1 MIAVLFAILGLLALA
16 YIGTWI
22 ASLRERREG
31 TPAGGADALGWPTPG
46 QLLIGFGTDF
56 LDTLGIGN
64 FATTTSLFRFS
75 RMVPDELIP
84 GTLNAGHTLPVIAE
98 AFIYIAIIEVDVA
111 TLFLMIGAAV
121 AGAWSGAGVV
131 ARLPRRRIQI
141 GMGIGLLVAAGLML
155 MTQLELF
162 PAGGDTLDLRGVRL
176 AAGLSGS
183 VVLGALMTLGIG
195 FYAPCMILV
204 ALLGMNPKA
213 AFPIMMGA
221 CAFLM
226 PVASM
231 RFVRRKRYSLRPAL
245 GLTLGGIP
253 AVLLA
258 AYIVKTLDL
267 GTVRWLVIVVVVCTA
282 IAMLRSAAIDRN
294 GAVIGKPAPAVLR

>member
-1 MIAVLFAILGLLALA
+1 LIAVLFAILGLLTLA
-16 YIGTWI
+16 YVGTWI
-22 ASLRERREG
+22 ASFREQREG
-31 TPAGGADALGWPTPG
+31 APADGADAPGWPTPG
-46 QLLIGFGTDF
+46 HLLIGFGTDF

-64 FATTTSLFRFS
+64 FATTTSLFRLG

-84 GTLNAGHTLPVIAE
+84 GTLNAGHTLPVITE
-98 AFIYIAIIEVDVA
+98 AFIYIAIIEVDVT
-111 TLFLMIGAAV
+111 TLFLMIAAAV
-121 AGAWSGAGVV
+121 AGAWFGAGIV

-141 GMGIGLLVAAGLML
+141 GMGIGLLAAAGLML

-162 PAGGDTLDLRGVRL
+162 PPGGNTLDLRGIGL
-176 AAGLSGS
+176 AIGLAGSL
-183 VVLGALMTLGIG
+183 VLGALMTLGIG
-195 FYAPCMILV
+195 FYAPCMVLV

-231 RFVRRKRYSLRPAL
+231 RFVRTKRYSFRPAL

-258 AYIVKTLDL
+258 AYIVKTLEL
-267 GTVRWLVIVVVVCTA
+267 GTVRWLVIIVVVYTA
-282 IAMLRSAAIDRN
+282 IAMLRSAAIERR
-294 GAVIGKPAPAVLR
+294 GAVIGQRAPAVPR

>member
-1 MIAVLFAILGLLALA
+1 LIAVLFAILGLLTLA

-31 TPAGGADALGWPTPG
+31 VPADAADELGWPTPG

-64 FATTTSLFRFS
+64 FATTTSLFRVKG
-75 RMVPDELIP
+75 MVPDELIP

-121 AGAWSGAGVV
+121 AGAWFGAGIV

-141 GMGIGLLVAAGLML
+141 GMGIGLLIAAGLML
-155 MTQLELF
+155 MTQFGLF
-162 PAGGDTLDLRGVRL
+162 PAGGDTLDLGGVGL
-176 AAGLSGS
+176 AVGLCGS
-183 VVLGALMTLGIG
+183 LVLGALMTLGIG

-231 RFVRRKRYSLRPAL
+231 RFVRKKRYSLRPAL

-258 AYIVKTLDL
+258 AYIVKALDL
-267 GTVRWLVIVVVVCTA
+267 GTVRWLVIVVVVYTA
-282 IAMLRSAAIDRN
+282 IAMLRSAAIERRD
-294 GAVIGKPAPAVLR
+294 AVIGQRVPVVLR

>member
-1 MIAVLFAILGLLALA
+1 LIAVLFAILGLLALA

-31 TPAGGADALGWPTPG
+31 VPGGAADAFGWPTPG

-98 AFIYIAIIEVDVA
+98 ALIYIAIIEVDVA

-121 AGAWSGAGVV
+121 AGAWFGAGVV

-155 MTQLELF
+155 MTQFELF
-162 PAGGDTLDLRGVRL
+162 PAGGATLDLRGVHL
-176 AAGLSGS
+176 AVGLSGS
-183 VVLGALMTLGIG
+183 LVLGALMTLGIG

-267 GTVRWLVIVVVVCTA
+267 GTVRWLVIVVVVYA
-282 IAMLRSAAIDRN
+282 AMAMLRSAAIERRD
-294 GAVIGKPAPAVLR
+294 AVIGRRVPAVLR

>member
-1 MIAVLFAILGLLALA
+1 LIAVLFAILGLLTLA

-22 ASLRERREG
+22 ASLRERRQG
-31 TPAGGADALGWPTPG
+31 VPAGAADELGWPTPG

-64 FATTTSLFRFS
+64 FATTTSLFRVKG
-75 RMVPDELIP
+75 MVPDELIP

-121 AGAWSGAGVV
+121 AGAWFGAGIV

-141 GMGIGLLVAAGLML
+141 GMGIGLLIAAGLML
-155 MTQLELF
+155 MTQFGLF
-162 PAGGDTLDLRGVRL
+162 PAGGDTLDLGGVGL
-176 AAGLSGS
+176 AVGLSGS
-183 VVLGALMTLGIG
+183 LVLGALMTLGIG

-231 RFVRRKRYSLRPAL
+231 RFVRKKRYSLRPAL

-258 AYIVKTLDL
+258 AYIVKALDL
-267 GTVRWLVIVVVVCTA
+267 GTVRWLVIVVVVYTA
-282 IAMLRSAAIDRN
+282 IALLRSAAIERRD
-294 GAVIGKPAPAVLR
+294 AVIGQRVPVVLR

>member
-1 MIAVLFAILGLLALA
+1 LIAVLFAILGLLTLA

-22 ASLRERREG
+22 ASLRERGEG
-31 TPAGGADALGWPTPG
+31 APTGATNALGWPTPG

-64 FATTTSLFRFS
+64 FATTTSLFRFG

-84 GTLNAGHTLPVIAE
+84 GTLNAGHTLPVITE
-98 AFIYIAIIEVDVA
+98 AFIYIAIIEVDVT

-121 AGAWSGAGVV
+121 AGAWFGAGVV

-155 MTQLELF
+155 MTQLQLF
-162 PAGGDTLDLRGVRL
+162 PAGGDTLGLGGVRL
-176 AAGLSGS
+176 AVGLSGS
-183 VVLGALMTLGIG
+183 LVLGALMTLGIG

-231 RFVRRKRYSLRPAL
+231 RFVRTRRYSLRPAL

-258 AYIVKTLDL
+258 AYIVKTLEL
-267 GTVRWLVIVVVVCTA
+267 GTVRWLVIVVVVYTA
-282 IAMLRSAAIDRN
+282 IAMLRSAAIERRD
-294 GAVIGKPAPAVLR
+294 AVIGQRAPAVLR

>member
-1 MIAVLFAILGLLALA
+1 MIAALFAVLGLLALA
-16 YIGTWI
+16 YVATWI
-22 ASLRERREG
+22 ASLRAEREG
-31 TPAGGADALGWPTPG
+31 EPAGGPGPLGWPTPG

-84 GTLNAGHTLPVIAE
+84 GTLNAGHTLPVMAE
-98 AFIYIAIIEVDVA
+98 AFIYIAIIEVDVT
-111 TLFLMIGAAV
+111 TLVLMIAAAV
-121 AGAWSGAGVV
+121 AGAWFGAGIV

-141 GMGIGLLVAAGLML
+141 GMGIGLLAAAGLML

-162 PAGGDTLDLRGVRL
+162 PGGGNTLDLRGIGLVV
-176 AAGLSGS
+176 GLSGS
-183 VVLGALMTLGIG
+183 LVLGALMTLGIG

-245 GLTLGGIP
+245 GLTLGGLP

-258 AYIVKTLDL
+258 AYIVKSLDL
-267 GTVRWLVIVVVVCTA
+267 DTVRWLVIVVVIYTA
-282 IAMLRSAAIDRN
+282 IALLHSATIGRR
-294 GAVIGKPAPAVLR
+294 GAVVGKAAPAVLQ